1 MSYKTFAT
9 YQHIRLPQIKTLN
22 YIQKT
27 LRVVTIQFLII
38 IERQKNKDHQCC
50 KFLFMSETNQNEL
63 QLRIMYPPKCGYC
76 YYRFFISTNAMS
88 IIVIT
93 PGYNLIPINNFVT
106 SFFLCRTLS
115 IKYSFTEIHCRI
127 NINGIQRCILLYN
140 SILKANESAKEYLFY
155 YN

>member
-1 MSYKTFAT
+1 
-9 YQHIRLPQIKTLN
+9 
-22 YIQKT
+22 
-27 LRVVTIQFLII
+27 
-38 IERQKNKDHQCC
+38 
-50 KFLFMSETNQNEL
+50 MSETNQNEL

-127 NINGIQRCILLYN
+127 NINGNKTKTN
-140 SILKANESAKEYLFY
+140 SNNVNIIEGNYMTGNKTKTIINNLNIDSINITGNKTIYTSLTATIYLATKQKPLSTI
-155 YN
+155 